1 MNKDLDL
8 DGVQNALT
16 GIHTR
21 IHSVAAKDEVGQ
33 AQVEAFLDTVADVA
47 MEIAKR
53 GPEAQSEPM

>member
-1 MNKDLDL
+1 MMSDFRG
-8 DGVQNALT
+8 DGVESALT

-21 IHSVAAKDEVGQ
+21 IHSVAAKDEVEQ

-53 GPEAQSEPM
+53 RTEAQSEPM